1 MVFLDSLDT
10 FAEPLVRYF
19 LGIFFLLIGLQF
31 TSRSLGLYARMG
43 YTFIHYGS
51 RASAGWWHR
60 HVFNVFRALILGA
73 VMVRIFVDIDPWLGV
88 FEALYYG
95 PVLLTGMVLL
105 LFSFSLVNYLQAYM
119 HDDWRSGV
127 DPKQHR
133 HLLTEG
139 PYSRSR
145 NPVFMSVMLG
155 QLGFFLALPSVFSL
169 VCLIAGVTVLVRQA
183 KVEEEALADIFG
195 DTYEAYR
202 RRVPRW
208 L

>member
-19 LGIFFLLIGLQF
+19 LGIFFLMIGLQF

-43 YTFIHYGS
+43 YSFIHYGR

-60 HVFNVFRALILGA
+60 NIFNLFRALILAA
-73 VMVRIFVDIDPWLGV
+73 VVVRMFVDIDPWLGV
-88 FEALYYG
+88 FSSLYYG
-95 PVLLTGMVLL
+95 PVLLAGMVFL

-127 DPKQHR
+127 DLKQNR

-139 PYSRSR
+139 PFSRSR
-145 NPVFMSVMLG
+145 NPVFLSVMLG
-155 QLGFFLALPSVFSL
+155 QLGFFLALPSAFSL
-169 VCLIAGVTVLVRQA
+169 VCLIAGVTVLIRQA
-183 KVEEEALADIFG
+183 KVEEKALADLFG
-195 DTYEAYR
+195 DKYEAYR

>member
-1 MVFLDSLDT
+1 MVFLDSFHT
-10 FAEPLVRYF
+10 VAEPLVRYF

-43 YTFIHYGS
+43 YSFINYGE

-60 HVFNVFRALILGA
+60 NIFNVFRGLILAA
-73 VMVRIFVDIDPWLGV
+73 VVVRIFVDIDPWLGV
-88 FEALYYG
+88 FDSLYYG
-95 PVLLTGMVLL
+95 PVLVTGVVFLML
-105 LFSFSLVNYLQAYM
+105 SFSLVNYLQAFM
-119 HDDWRSGV
+119 HDEWRSGV
-127 DPKQHR
+127 DLKQDR
-133 HLLTEG
+133 QLLTDG
-139 PYSRSR
+139 PFSRSR
-145 NPVFMSVMLG
+145 NPVFITVMLG

-183 KVEEEALADIFG
+183 RVEEKALAELFG
-195 DTYEAYR
+195 DAYEAYR